1 MTFATF
7 AADNLDALSG
17 YYRTNG
23 FVVLRGLYTDG
34 ELDALQAECESVQE
48 AVRRGDL
55 GPEHGSAVFLDD
67 AREGPTSAVHY
78 VNLVTKVSPLARK
91 ASTHPLLVAAIKR
104 VLGPCWLSEE
114 GFGVVL
120 QDARPG
126 KESAYTRI
134 GWHSDWQSGPQLGCW
149 PSTAFTIHIDG
160 TSPANGFLRV
170 VPGSHWWATPA
181 PAADVYGRP
190 GPVGTDV
197 TGGHSALPAPFPMP
211 LGFEKVP
218 GEVGVYCDRGDVI
231 LHDAYLW
238 HSAARG
244 TDDATTR
251 RHLRGGWFAGADV
264 TPGHGDNFVKNA
276 RR

>member
-1 MTFATF
+1 MEPGSFPAGE
-7 AADNLDALSG
+7 LDALTS
-17 YYRTNG
+17 YYRMHG
-23 FVVLRGLYTDG
+23 FVVLRGLYDEPT
-34 ELDALQAECESVQE
+34 LDALQAECEQVQDL
-48 AVRRGDL
+48 VRRGDAA
-55 GPEHGSAVFLDD
+55 PEHGSPVFLDD
-67 AREGPTSAVHY
+67 AREGPTSTVHY
-78 VNLVTKVSPLARK
+78 VNMVTKLSPLART
-91 ASTHPLLVAAIKR
+91 ASTHPALLAAIDR
-104 VLGPCWLSEE
+104 VLGSCWLSED

-134 GWHSDWQSGPQLGCW
+134 GWHSDWQSGPHLGCW
-149 PSTAFTIHIDG
+149 PSTAFTIHLDA

-181 PAADVYGRP
+181 PLSDVYGRP
-190 GPVGTDV
+190 GPVGPDV
-197 TGGHSALPAPFPMP
+197 TGGYSSVPAPFPMP

-218 GEVGVYCDRGDVI
+218 GEIALYCDRGDVI
-231 LHDAYLW
+231 LHDAYTW

-244 TDDATTR
+244 TDDATRR
-251 RHLRGGWFAGADV
+251 RHLRGGYFAGADV